1 MFMIKTNVHGCIT
14 GDYYAE
20 SIPDKITAE
29 GILKKVLHGDTKAEI
44 VEVKFTEHTDH
55 KEDL

>member
-1 MFMIKTNVHGCIT
+1 MIKTNVHGCIT